1 MTLATRDGRESFCLF
16 VCFFTGEDESAAE
29 VEPRNFTKLGPEL
42 VQVSARLGDDS
53 FDTLDFFFKSPPPTP
68 AVSPLATPSAPA
80 GQLNPADKSEESEP
94 ARNCWVDNER
104 PKN

>member
-1 MTLATRDGRESFCLF
+1 MAGSLIVTCRQGIRRRFDWMTLATRDGRESFCLF

-53 FDTLDFFFKSPPPTP
+53 FDTLDFF
-68 AVSPLATPSAPA
+68 
-80 GQLNPADKSEESEP
+80 LNHH
-94 ARNCWVDNER
+94 RQHQRFRLWRR
-104 PKN
+104 PRHLRAN